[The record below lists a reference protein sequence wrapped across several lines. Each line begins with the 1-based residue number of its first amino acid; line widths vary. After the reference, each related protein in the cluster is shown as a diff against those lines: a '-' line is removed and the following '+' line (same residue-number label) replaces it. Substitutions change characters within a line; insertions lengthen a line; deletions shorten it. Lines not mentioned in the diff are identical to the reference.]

1 MIRSWGLMSAVNAA
15 KLSSVQS
22 KGTTRMDSLGGGSRV
37 GLDVDTPDLGVEVEG
52 LQSSVSAEVLEDINV
67 LYISS
72 DRYI

>member
-1 MIRSWGLMSAVNAA
+1 MSAVNAA
-15 KLSSVQS
+15 KLLSASSLGATD
-22 KGTTRMDSLGGGSRV
+22 KDSLGGGSRV

-72 DRYI
+72 DR